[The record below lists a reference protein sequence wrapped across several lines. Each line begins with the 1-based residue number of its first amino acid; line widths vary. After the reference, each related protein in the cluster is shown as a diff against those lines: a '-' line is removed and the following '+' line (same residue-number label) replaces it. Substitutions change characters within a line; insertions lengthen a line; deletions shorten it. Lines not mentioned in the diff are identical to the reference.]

1 MKENATMNIL
11 PASPGIYQI
20 VCTETNKRYIGS
32 AKNLRQRWN
41 DHRKLLRYDKHK
53 NDYLQKA
60 WNKYGE
66 NNFRFLII
74 EFVSEVN
81 ALLQREQMWLDVSQ
95 SYDEK
100 LGFNIATKAGSNIG
114 RKFPK
119 EFGDLISSKK
129 KMDWPGFINPE
140 GQEVVISNLWKFCH
154 ENNLHFGAMWNLAN
168 GKGRIKSYKGW
179 RFKGNDYTRILKEY
193 DGFIDP
199 SGGFVEPITKL
210 NEFCKKNNLSTTK
223 MILLH
228 QGKRKSH
235 KGWRHT
241 TTIKR

>member
-1 MKENATMNIL
+1 MNIL

-129 KMDWPGFINPE
+129 KMDWTGFINPE
-140 GQEVVISNLWKFCH
+140 G
-154 ENNLHFGAMWNLAN
+154 
-168 GKGRIKSYKGW
+168 
-179 RFKGNDYTRILKEY
+179 
-193 DGFIDP
+193 
-199 SGGFVEPITKL
+199 
-210 NEFCKKNNLSTTK
+210 
-223 MILLH
+223 
-228 QGKRKSH
+228 
-235 KGWRHT
+235 
-241 TTIKR
+241 